1 MMRQT
6 REKPA
11 ARIVAEAARRI
22 ENRVGADVQPNGN
35 GALPVFGALGAGAA
49 LMYFLDPSRG
59 NRRRKLLSNK
69 VVHTGHALSD
79 AAGKT
84 ARDLR
89 NRVTGVVSM
98 ARHRRMH
105 ETVDD
110 RVLVERTRAELGRL
124 VSHPGALQVTAQDG
138 TVALAGPILR
148 HEAGRLL
155 RRVRR
160 VRGVQEVEDLLE
172 LHDSAEGVPALQ
184 GGTARTGGEFELR
197 QENWTPA
204 ARALTTVT
212 GGALALLGA
221 QRRGLAGTAAGI
233 AGLAL
238 AARGATNK
246 PLKRVTGTGGGR
258 RSVDVQKTI
267 NIDAPLDEVFA
278 FCTDYENWPRFMTN
292 VHQVRETEAGL
303 QHWTVEGPGGTELD
317 WDSEITR
324 FIPGE
329 LVAWKTVDGS
339 AFRHAGVMRFDQN
352 EDGSTRVQV
361 RMSYNPP
368 AGGAGHALARLL
380 GADPKRQ
387 MDEDLAR
394 LKTTIETGTTPHDAA
409 ANQVM

>member
-1 MMRQT
+1 MRSAKENPMT
-6 REKPA
+6 
-11 ARIVAEAARRI
+11 RIVAGAARRI
-22 ENRVGADVQPNGN
+22 ENRVGARGQSDTRT
-35 GALPVFGALGAGAA
+35 ALPVLGALGVGAA
-49 LMYFLDPSRG
+49 LMYFLDPNRG

-69 VVHTGHALSD
+69 VVHTGHALGD

-89 NRVTGVVSM
+89 NRVSGVMSM
-98 ARHRRMH
+98 ARHRRLR

-110 RVLVERTRAELGRL
+110 RVLVERTRAELGRI
-124 VSHPGALQVTAQDG
+124 VSHPGAIQVTAQDG
-138 TVALAGPILR
+138 TVALAGPVLR

-160 VRGVQEVEDLLE
+160 VRGVNDVEDLLE
-172 LHDSAEGVPALQ
+172 LHDSSEGVPALQ
-184 GGTARTGGEFELR
+184 GGTARTGSEFELR

-221 QRRGLAGTAAGI
+221 QRRGAAGAAAGI

-258 RSVDVQKTI
+258 RAVDVQKTV
-267 NIDAPLDEVFA
+267 NIDAPIDQVFA

-292 VHQVRETEAGL
+292 VQQIRETRPGL
-303 QHWTVEGPGGTELD
+303 QHWTVEGPAGTELE

-324 FIPGE
+324 LIPDE
-329 LVAWKTVDGS
+329 LVSWKTVDG
-339 AFRHAGVMRFDQN
+339 AAVKHAGVMRFDRN
-352 EDGSTRVQV
+352 DDGSTRVQV

-368 AGGAGHALARLL
+368 AGAAGHAVAKLF
-380 GADPKRQ
+380 GADPRRQ
-387 MDEDLAR
+387 MDEDLNR
-394 LKTTIETGTTPHDAA
+394 LKTTIETGAAPHDAA
-409 ANQVM
+409 ASQVM